1 MKLRQTALVFFVLF
15 AALPAFAQS
24 PAADP
29 GGKSFMWRVERG
41 GTTVYLLGSIH
52 AMKEDAYPL
61 PSVIEEAFET
71 VDAVAFEID
80 MDEMGSAALE
90 MLAAGSLEAGTT
102 LEEVVGAATWADFS
116 WRMRLAGF
124 DPGVMQ
130 RFKPW
135 MAALTLVAFEITKAG
150 YNPSAGLDAYLW
162 GRAEDAGKDRLA
174 LETVAFQVGLF
185 ADMTPEQSLAFLSYT
200 LADLETMIPL
210 LDEISAGWR
219 SGDVASVEEDL
230 LEGFE
235 EYPDLYRKMVT
246 DRNRAWLQPIE
257 ELLAGD
263 RDVMVVVG
271 SMHLVGEEGLVG
283 LLREKGYTV
292 TQE

>member
-1 MKLRQTALVFFVLF
+1 MKLRHTQCCFSCCSPRFR
-15 AALPAFAQS
+15 QRHRS

-29 GGKSFMWRVERG
+29 GAKTFMWRVERD

-61 PSVIEEAFET
+61 PAVIEEAFDS
-71 VDAVAFEID
+71 VDAVVFEID

-90 MLAAGSLEAGTT
+90 MLAAGSLEASTT

-116 WRMRLAGF
+116 RRMRSAGF

-150 YNPSAGLDAYLW
+150 YNPSAGLDTYLW
-162 GRAEDAGKDRLA
+162 GRAGETGKQRLA

-210 LDEISAGWR
+210 LDEISAGWQT
-219 SGDVASVEEDL
+219 GNVASVEEDL
-230 LEGFE
+230 LDGFE
-235 EYPDLYRKMVT
+235 EYPDLYRQMVT

-271 SMHLVGEEGLVG
+271 SMHLVGEEGLVS
-283 LLREKGYTV
+283 LLREKGYVV